1 MSLARWWPPCSW
13 AALVLTAT
21 SIPDLSLPGPAG
33 TDKAGHFF
41 MYCMLG
47 FLLQRAAAPS
57 RSRRTLA
64 LVIGATAA
72 FAAVDEWHQTFIP
85 GRSAD
90 VADFVA
96 DATGAATGAVLA
108 FFATRRPVVAA

>member
-1 MSLARWWPPCSW
+1 MSLARWWPPFAW

-21 SIPDLSLPGPAG
+21 SIPNLSLPGPSG

-47 FLLQRAAAPS
+47 FLLQRAAAPL
-57 RSRRTLA
+57 RSARTL
-64 LVIGATAA
+64 LVVLAA
-72 FAAVDEWHQTFIP
+72 ITTFAGVDEWHQQAIP

-96 DATGAATGAVLA
+96 DVAGATTGAVLA
-108 FFATRRPVVAA
+108 FFVARRPAVVA